1 MESRFVIGTSNA
13 AEFFITTIISLTF
26 LGTIGLELWPMIT
39 GLIIGG
45 VVAAPFGAFL
55 ARRIPDRPLMGLV
68 GVLIMGL
75 SARNLFHHLG

>member
-45 VVAAPFGAFL
+45 VVAAPFGA
-55 ARRIPDRPLMGLV
+55 ATVIIATPCIGRPQPRSN
-68 GVLIMGL
+68 
-75 SARNLFHHLG
+75 SAVAALTRAA